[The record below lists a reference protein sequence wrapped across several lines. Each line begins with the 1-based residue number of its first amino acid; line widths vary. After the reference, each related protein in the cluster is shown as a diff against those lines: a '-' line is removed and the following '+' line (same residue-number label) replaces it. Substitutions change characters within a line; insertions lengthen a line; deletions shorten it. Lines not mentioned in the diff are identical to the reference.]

1 MNSGAL
7 SRIGNM
13 ILIDDDIK
21 EIIEDLA
28 GEELASTEST
38 YLVSYLERHV
48 AARRLV
54 VGSAIREVETCMLQG
69 FLNETRALLAV

>member
-13 ILIDDDIK
+13 ILMHDDVK
-21 EIIEDLA
+21 EIIEDLT
-28 GEELASTEST
+28 GEALASTEST
-38 YLVSYLERHV
+38 YLVSYLERNV

-54 VGSAIREVETCMLQG
+54 VGSVIREVETCMLQG
-69 FLNETRALLAV
+69 YLNETRALLAV

>member
-13 ILIDDDIK
+13 ILMHDDVK

-28 GEELASTEST
+28 GEALASTEST
-38 YLVSYLERHV
+38 YLVSYLERNV

-54 VGSAIREVETCMLQG
+54 VGSVIREVETCMLQG
-69 FLNETRALLAV
+69 YLNEARALLAV